1 VRFLLTVLVFV
12 AGLAVTSTGRAQ
24 DFVFDGAPIV
34 GIEIVGNQRIEAE
47 TIRSYMQIGANDRFE
62 PAAIDRAFKA
72 LYSTGLFADVV
83 FERRGNVLVVNIVEN
98 PVINRLVFEGNDEI
112 EDEVL
117 QQEIQLRPRVV
128 YTQARVQS
136 DTQRIIDIYQR
147 SGLYNVQVEPKI
159 IQLDQ
164 NRVDLVFEITE
175 GEETLVERI
184 DFVGNEAFSDGSL
197 RGEILTREASFWNFL
212 SDADIYD
219 PDRISVDEESLRRF
233 YNEEGYA
240 DFRVVSSV
248 VELSPDESAFFLTFT
263 VEEGIRY
270 QIGEIT
276 IVSTLRDLD
285 PEELYPLITF
295 DEGDWYDIS
304 EIDKTVEALVE
315 AIGTLGYAFVDVRP
329 RYDRNPE
336 EGIMAVTFEI
346 QEGPR
351 VFIDRI
357 DIVGNLR
364 TLDKVIRREFRLA
377 EGDPFNAQKLA
388 RTQQRIQNLGFFS
401 YVNIEPQPTADAD
414 KVRIRVEVEEQSTG
428 ELTFGLGFSTA
439 DGPLGQI
446 GLRERNLLGHG
457 NDLRL
462 DLSLSGRQSLINLS
476 FTDPYFRDKPL
487 AVGFDIYHT
496 EIDREESSFHQR
508 QTGFALRAGYE
519 LTEYTRQNWRY
530 NFAYEDIYDLSDNV
544 SLAIAAQ
551 AGTSYTS
558 SITHTIIYDRR
569 DNRFLPH
576 DGHFVSL
583 SNEGAGLGG
592 SVRFFSTEVAGGYYI
607 PVSDTVT
614 LEFAGEVGA
623 IHGIG
628 QGVDVANAFFVG
640 GDDLRGFADGG
651 IGPQDVVANDQLG
664 GNKYF
669 VGSVQLSFPLGLP
682 EEYGLGG
689 RVFTDF
695 GTLFDTDASC
705 GANPPAT
712 CDIADSKSLRASIG
726 FGLTWNSFLGPIAV
740 DLAYPVMKE
749 SYDKTEF
756 FRFSVGTRF

>member
-1 VRFLLTVLVFV
+1 MRVLLSVLVLV
-12 AGLAVTSTGRAQ
+12 AGLAASGTGRAQ
-24 DFVFDGAPIV
+24 EFVFDGAPIS
-34 GIEIVGNQRIEAE
+34 GIEIIGNQRIEAE

-72 LYSTGLFADVV
+72 LFSTGLFADVV
-83 FERRGNVLVVNIVEN
+83 FERRGNVLVVNVVEN
-98 PVINRLVFEGNDEI
+98 PVINRLTFEGNDEI
-112 EDEVL
+112 DDDIL

-128 YTQARVQS
+128 YTQSKVQS

-159 IQLDQ
+159 IRLDQ

-184 DFVGNEAFSDGSL
+184 DFVGNNAFSDGSL

-212 SDADIYD
+212 SDADVYD
-219 PDRISVDEESLRRF
+219 PDRIAVDEEALRRF
-233 YNEEGYA
+233 YNEEGFA

-248 VELSPDESAFFLTFT
+248 VELSPDEAAFFLTFT
-263 VEEGIRY
+263 VEEGVRY
-270 QIGEIT
+270 KVGEFA

-285 PEELYPLITF
+285 PEGLYDLITF

-304 EIDKTVEALVE
+304 EIDKTVEALVD
-315 AIGTLGYAFVDVRP
+315 AVGTLGYAFVDVRP

-336 EGIMAVTFEI
+336 EGTIAITFEI

-377 EGDPFNAQKLA
+377 EGDPFNAQKLQ
-388 RTQQRIQNLGFFS
+388 RTQQRIQNLGYFS

-414 KVRIRVEVEEQSTG
+414 KIRIRVEVQEQSTG
-428 ELTFGLGFSTA
+428 ELTFGIGFSTA
-439 DGPLGQI
+439 EGPLGQI
-446 GLRERNLLGHG
+446 GLRERNLLGRG
-457 NDLRL
+457 QDLRL
-462 DLSLSGRQSLINLS
+462 DLSLSGRRSLINLS
-476 FTDPYFRDKPL
+476 FTDPYFQDMPL
-487 AVGFDIYHT
+487 AAGVDIYHT
-496 EIDREESSFHQR
+496 ETDRDESDFHLR

-530 NFAYEDIYDLSDNV
+530 NLEYDDINDLSNNV
-544 SLAIAAQ
+544 SPAIAAQ
-551 AGTSYTS
+551 AGSSWTS
-558 SITHTIIYDRR
+558 SVTHTIIYDRR

-576 DGHFVSL
+576 EGHFVSL
-583 SNEGAGLGG
+583 TNEGAGLGG
-592 SVRFFSTEVAGGYYI
+592 TVRFLSTEVAGGYYI
-607 PVSDTVT
+607 PLGEDVT
-614 LEFAGEVGA
+614 LELAGQAGH
-623 IHGIG
+623 IQGLG
-628 QGVDVANAFFVG
+628 QDVDVADAFFVG
-640 GDDLRGFADGG
+640 GQDLRGFADGG
-651 IGPQDVVANDQLG
+651 IGPQDVASNDQLG
-664 GNKYF
+664 GNDF
-669 VGSVQLSFPLGLP
+669 AVGSIQLSFPFGLP

-695 GTLFDTDASC
+695 GTLFNTDASC
-705 GANPPAT
+705 GASPPAT
-712 CDIADSKSLRASIG
+712 CNIADSKALRASLG
-726 FGLTWNSFLGPIAV
+726 VGLTWNSFLGPIAI
-740 DLAYPVMKE
+740 DLAYPVLKE
-749 SYDKTEF
+749 SYDRTEY